1 MVPCCLPA
9 TVLVGGEVGG
19 YSKSSQLFTAV
30 APSSSSVIVI
40 CSLWANRS
48 QWKSLGDFSGSR
60 IGPYTP
66 GVKHQALSP
75 EDQLHPLYDASS
87 CSNHMEQESKSCLKV

>member
-19 YSKSSQLFTAV
+19 HSKSSQLFTAV
-30 APSSSSVIVI
+30 APSPSSVIVI
-40 CSLWANRS
+40 CSLWASRS
-48 QWKSLGDFSGSR
+48 QWQTLGDFSGSR

-66 GVKHQALSP
+66 AVKHQALSP
-75 EDQLHPLYDASS
+75 EDQLHPLYDVWRASS
-87 CSNHMEQESKSCLKV
+87 CSNYME